1 MGVNLGYISR
11 LATRGRGRQNLAD
24 PGSKPPT
31 APTKPSET
39 QTERIARRFYC
50 ALVLHDLIQ
59 EVASSSISP
68 YQNSLSCRFCI
79 QLPHLLKRAT
89 TCCAMFFGSQAM
101 LLLLL

>member
-1 MGVNLGYISR
+1 MGYISR

-24 PGSKPPT
+24 PGSKTPT

-68 YQNSLSCRFCI
+68 YQNSLYSITSF
-79 QLPHLLKRAT
+79 AET
-89 TCCAMFFGSQAM
+89 SDDM
-101 LLLLL
+101 LRYVFWQSSDAAIIIVRVGNEL